1 VSDANSSTS
10 KRVSTSAIS
19 RVLALQAAELN
30 AARSISA
37 KDYPDFFS
45 DYVDKGGGQPPWHEG
60 FQDVIIGHP
69 FEEFPEFALTRMTAI
84 DALHLGEGEGY
95 ADFFVEGG
103 GGNWHEAVIGTE
115 PDALENHRQLSSNV
129 SARMAALSKSNVLQA
144 YSLLKTG
151 GFAKE

>member
-1 VSDANSSTS
+1 MSDANSSAS
-10 KRVSTSAIS
+10 KKVSTSAIS

-69 FEEFPEFALTRMTAI
+69 FEEFPEFALSRMAAI

-103 GGNWHEAVIGTE
+103 GGNWHEAVAGDDVDAGT
-115 PDALENHRQLSSNV
+115 NHQRLKSNV
-129 SARMAALSKSNVLQA
+129 SARAAALSKSNVLRA
-144 YSLLKTG
+144 YALLKAS

>member
-115 PDALENHRQLSSNV
+115 PDALESHRQLSSNV